1 MLAGANLIFQVRM
14 KPKGPK
20 PGAQRADGGG
30 GILGDGEAIL
40 PTRLRVWESGVRADP
55 GR

>member
-1 MLAGANLIFQVRM
+1 M

-40 PTRLRVWESGVRADP
+40 PTSLRVWESGVRGGSRP
-55 GR
+55 LRGFLVL